1 MSSKAPDSDNVCKDL
16 ESMLALAKEKIHS
29 AKSSDE
35 VEQLRVEFLGK
46 KGKVSALLSI
56 LRDATPEDRK
66 KIGATGNKVKINL
79 ETGISRKKLELEKD
93 ELNKKLENDELD
105 SSLPGLTNAFGR
117 PHPVRQIMR
126 EACQILERAGL
137 KSVYGPEVEYE
148 DYCFDRLNFK
158 PGHAARDMQA
168 TFFVKNAQ
176 AESLVLRTHTSPVQV
191 RVLLDLA
198 KKEFPLPI
206 RMFAPGRVYRV
217 DDDATHSPMF
227 HQIEGLVVDKTSGMG
242 DLKAHLDY
250 FFRQFFSQSTKV
262 RFRPSYFPFTE
273 PSAEVDISCVFCDGK
288 GCRVCKSSGWLE
300 VAGAGLVHPEVF
312 KACGW
317 DPEAVGGWAF
327 GMGIE
332 RLAMLKLRVP
342 DLRSFFENRLS
353 FLRAT
358 SLGSPSR

>member
-1 MSSKAPDSDNVCKDL
+1 MSSKAHDSDNICKDL
-16 ESMLALAKEKIHS
+16 ESMLALAQEKIQS

-35 VEQLRVEFLGK
+35 VERVRVEFLGK
-46 KGKVSALLSI
+46 KGKVSAFLSI
-56 LRDATPEDRK
+56 LKDVSGEDRK
-66 KIGATGNKVKINL
+66 KIGATGNKVKLDL
-79 ETGISRKKLELEKD
+79 ESEISKKKMEFERRELNSKLEA
-93 ELNKKLENDELD
+93 DELD
-105 SSLPGLTNAFGR
+105 SSLPGLINSFGR
-117 PHPVRQIMR
+117 QHPVRQVLR

-137 KSVYGPEVEYE
+137 QSVYGPEVEYE

-168 TFFVKNAQ
+168 TFFVKNQAQ
-176 AESLVLRTHTSPVQV
+176 ESLVLRTHTSPVQV

-198 KKEFPLPI
+198 KKDFPLPI
-206 RMFAPGRVYRV
+206 RMFTPGRVYRV

-250 FFRQFFSQSTKV
+250 FFRHFFSQSTKV

-273 PSAEVDISCVFCDGK
+273 PSAEVDVSCVFCEGK
-288 GCRVCKSSGWLE
+288 GCRVCKTSGWLE

-317 DPEAVGGWAF
+317 DPEVVGGWAF

-353 FLRAT
+353 FLRAAPT
-358 SLGSPSR
+358 GSLSQ